1 MEDKNKKIDDLS
13 EVKKGEKELIIN
25 KLVEMR
31 VEKFASQKTML
42 DFLINHLGYKRTY
55 SYELLDLARK
65 RIGEIFRE
73 EHEDAYE
80 AAVGRLQEI
89 IETASSEKIRLE
101 ATKELNKIQGIY
113 RPQRIDVTSN
123 GKEIKGVVNIIVA
136 SEEEKKNIE
145 DNL

>member
-13 EVKKGEKELIIN
+13 EVKKGEKEQIIN
-25 KLVEMR
+25 ALVRMR
-31 VEKFASQKTML
+31 IEKFASQKTML
-42 DFLINHLGYKRTY
+42 DFLMNHLGYKRTY
-55 SYELLDLARK
+55 AYELLDLARK

-113 RPQRIDVTSN
+113 RPQRIDVTTN
-123 GKEIKGVVNIIVA
+123 GKPITDIKIEIVA
-136 SEEEKKNIE
+136 PNNNNEK
-145 DNL
+145 DT